1 MDETLKPLTYTRAIE
16 DEQFVIDTPSA
27 RERYGIPPG
36 EWRTPIDR
44 RARSAQGVRLVSL
57 RRIRTQ
63 SVDAMMRWM
72 PQYFRSYEARG
83 LAFTTQFLLS
93 GPGGGAWAVRI
104 GDRRCE
110 VRPGTIDAPDLTVHM
125 PALLFLAIHRGEASP
140 VWGLVTGRI
149 RLAGR
154 RRLFLHFPRLFPTE
168 APGSTLARWLFLA
181 RRTFERRRV
190 SRNTRAEAV
199 SQRITLNLRPPY

>member
-1 MDETLKPLTYTRAIE
+1 M
-16 DEQFVIDTPSA
+16 IDTPSA

-36 EWRTPIDR
+36 EWRTPVDR

-72 PQYFRSYEARG
+72 PQYFRSHEARG

-93 GPGGGAWAVRI
+93 GPGGGAWAMRI
-104 GDRRCE
+104 AGGRCE
-110 VRPGTIDAPDLTVHM
+110 VRPGTTESPDLTVRM
-125 PALLFLAIHRGEASP
+125 AALLFLAIHRGDRSAA
-140 VWGLVTGRI
+140 WGLVTGRI

-154 RRLFLHFPRLFPTE
+154 RRLFRHFPRLFPTE
-168 APGSTLARWLFLA
+168 APSNPLARWLFLA
-181 RRTFERRRV
+181 RRRWRRPRRR
-190 SRNTRAEAV
+190 
-199 SQRITLNLRPPY
+199 RPPA